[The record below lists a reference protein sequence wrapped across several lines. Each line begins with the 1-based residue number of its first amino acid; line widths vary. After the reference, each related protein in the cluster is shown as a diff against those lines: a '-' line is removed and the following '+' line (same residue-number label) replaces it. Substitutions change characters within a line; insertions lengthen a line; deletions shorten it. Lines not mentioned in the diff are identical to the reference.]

1 MKYKQYL
8 IQAAIFWTL
17 LLVLMITTKPA
28 SLPVVVLMLPFIVLF
43 LALMSSWK
51 LLRSLRGHTI
61 GRKEH
66 PKGERLGFVVSLS
79 LVLLLVL
86 QSLGQLT
93 LRDGATVVALAVIG
107 YLYMLR
113 SRPVGRE

>member
-8 IQAAIFWTL
+8 IQAATFWTL

-43 LALMSSWK
+43 LALISSWR
-51 LLRSLRGHTI
+51 LLRSLGGRNI

-66 PKGERLGFVVSLS
+66 PRGERLGFVVCLS

-93 LRDGATVVALAVIG
+93 LRDGITVIALAFIG

-113 SRPVGRE
+113 FRPVGRE